1 MRRAAHPK
9 SAKKRSAE
17 NPKQKR
23 KAENGAGRIPPLSE
37 KKPAAVQTGTPTP
50 ERRALRQCE
59 CGGHFCKST
68 GTAPLWKH
76 PTKEA
81 IESPCK
87 SRRDVIRRFCFVWGP
102 FRTFFSK
109 MRNGRATVCSA
120 SAGCR
125 FQRLCCEVLWMEP
138 TQSPPNTVSA
148 PLFLIGIPASHST
161 VLPDGLPWSNH
172 QARRLAFLRL
182 RLHILR
188 TLKNVNK
195 QKKSSMQMV
204 CPFP

>member
-9 SAKKRSAE
+9 PAKKQSAG

-50 ERRALRQCE
+50 ERRALRQRE

-81 IESPCK
+81 
-87 SRRDVIRRFCFVWGP
+87 
-102 FRTFFSK
+102 
-109 MRNGRATVCSA
+109 MRVHAKTGV
-120 SAGCR
+120 
-125 FQRLCCEVLWMEP
+125 M
-138 TQSPPNTVSA
+138 
-148 PLFLIGIPASHST
+148 
-161 VLPDGLPWSNH
+161 
-172 QARRLAFLRL
+172 
-182 RLHILR
+182 
-188 TLKNVNK
+188 
-195 QKKSSMQMV
+195 
-204 CPFP
+204 